1 MIPIPACA
9 LITAPVEG
17 RLTRH
22 LDADTPVRRGD
33 VVATLSSSRGELE
46 LVAPIDGCVGGSMLR
61 PTQAVG
67 AGEGVVWV
75 SRHTGALVGQGAA

>member
-9 LITAPVEG
+9 VVTAPIEG

-33 VVATLSSSRGELE
+33 VIATLASARGELE
-46 LVAPIDGCVGGSMLR
+46 LTAPVDGCVGGSMLR
-61 PTQAVG
+61 PTQAVA

-75 SRHTGALVGQGAA
+75 SRHTRTLVTQGAA